1 MSLMQGYREMCA
13 LLEDKLEALFG
24 ESEQEV
30 RWFFAPGRVNLI
42 GEHIDY
48 CGGLVFPATL
58 HVGTYAAAR
67 IGQEEGVAVRSTR
80 FDRIVRFPLDAALAY
95 REEDDWANYPKG
107 VFSEYLAR
115 GAKIPPLEI
124 FYHGD
129 IPGGGLSSSAS
140 MEVCTALIIEA
151 FSGYSL
157 AEDPMEARKEMARL
171 AQYAENTFNRVNCGV
186 MDQASVA
193 LGRAGHGML
202 MDCETLDIR
211 YVPLPFETHTLM
223 IVDSRKSRT
232 LASSVYN
239 ERRAEADAIAQRVSA
254 AFGEVALCKLPTE
267 KVDAALALFSEPILQ
282 KRARH
287 LLTEPQRVQAA
298 AKALVSGDLVGF
310 GAVLNAGHRS
320 LAEDYEVSGPQIDFL
335 VQHSQAFSG
344 CVGARMT
351 GGDGSGGCMLA
362 VVERE
367 RVGAYCT
374 QVGEAYKA
382 EFGWSPAFLPAQ
394 IGPGALEIEKN
405 HSVMPQ
411 KEGA

>member
-1 MSLMQGYREMCA
+1 MLSLMQGYREVCG
-13 LLEDKLEALFG
+13 LLEDKLTALFG
-24 ESEQEV
+24 ETGEAV

-58 HVGTYAAAR
+58 HVGTYAVAR
-67 IGQEEGVAVRSTR
+67 IGQEDGVAVRSTR
-80 FDRIVRFPLDAALAY
+80 FDRIVRFALDASMAY

-115 GAKIPPLEI
+115 GAKIPQLEI

-151 FSGYSL
+151 FSGFSL
-157 AEDPMEARKEMARL
+157 ASDPMEARKEMARL
-171 AQYAENTFNRVNCGV
+171 TQYAENTFNRVNCGV

-202 MDCETLDIR
+202 MDCETLDIG
-211 YVPLPFETHTLM
+211 YVPLPFDTHTLM

-239 ERRAEADAIAQRVSA
+239 ERRAEADTIAQRVQA
-254 AFGEVALCKLPTE
+254 EFGESVLCKLPVE
-267 KVDAALALFSEPILQ
+267 KVDAALALFTEPVLH

-298 AKALVSGDLVGF
+298 AKALAAGDLVGF
-310 GAVLNAGHRS
+310 GAILNEGHRS
-320 LAEDYEVSGPQIDFL
+320 LAEDYAVSGPQIDFL
-335 VQHSQAFSG
+335 VQQSQAFSG

-367 RVGAYCT
+367 RVGAYCAE
-374 QVGEAYKA
+374 VGGAYRA
-382 EFGWSPAFLPAQ
+382 AFGWSPAFLPAQ
-394 IGPGALEIEKN
+394 IGPGALEISKN
-405 HSVMPQ
+405 RD
-411 KEGA
+411 